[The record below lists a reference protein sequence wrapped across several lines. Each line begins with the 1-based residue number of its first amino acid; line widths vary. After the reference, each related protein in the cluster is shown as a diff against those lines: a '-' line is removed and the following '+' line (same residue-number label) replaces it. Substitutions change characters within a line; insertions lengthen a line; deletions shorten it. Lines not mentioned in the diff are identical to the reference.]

1 MPSPQEYYTY
11 DELQHYLGVAQLA
24 LGNFRTKYPN
34 LRVETWQPDV
44 AAATGVQEELNKL
57 RAKIA
62 ASNAYLDDDEI
73 EGIQVGTYSRHD
85 NRVARRNLEFR
96 IANLQER
103 FQQDLHEVICLHEI
117 ELKGLYLALS
127 GLSAKFSADRIAEH
141 ARLEKWV
148 ATQEHYLALYHI
160 NRCKQYSPAKDAE
173 LHFIDQREIAPHIT
187 GVYFLFKDG
196 EIIYIGSTSNL
207 HKRLKNHEVVRENYC
222 KDDTGKYR
230 IECVYTEFPTTSKAQ
245 GFERK
250 MIALMQ
256 PRLNVNGVDK

>member
-1 MPSPQEYYTY
+1 MSSPQENYTY
-11 DELQHYLGVAQLA
+11 KELQHYLGTAQTA
-24 LGNFRTKYPN
+24 LQNFRAKYPD

-44 AAATGVQEELNKL
+44 ATATGVQEELNKL
-57 RAKIA
+57 RAKVA
-62 ASNAYLDDDEI
+62 ANNAYLDDDEI
-73 EGIQVGTYSRHD
+73 EGMQIGTYSRYD

-127 GLSAKFSADRIAEH
+127 GLSAKFTADRIAEH

-160 NRCKQYSPAKDAE
+160 NQCKQYSAAKKWD
-173 LHFIDQREIAPHIT
+173 LHFIDQREVAPHT
-187 GVYFLFKDG
+187 TAVYFLFKDG
-196 EIIYIGSTSNL
+196 EIVYVGSTRNL
-207 HKRLKNHEVVRENYC
+207 HKRLKNHKIVRENYC
-222 KDDTGKYR
+222 QDDAGKYR
-230 IECVYTEFPTTSKAQ
+230 IECVYVEFPTASGAQ
-245 GFERK
+245 HAEKK

-256 PRLNVNGVDK
+256 PKLNVKGKET